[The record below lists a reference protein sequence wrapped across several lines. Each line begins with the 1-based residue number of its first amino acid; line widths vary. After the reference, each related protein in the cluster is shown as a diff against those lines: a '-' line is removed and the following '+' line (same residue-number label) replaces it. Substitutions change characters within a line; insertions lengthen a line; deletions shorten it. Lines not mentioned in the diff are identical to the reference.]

1 MGIEGKTETFYKG
14 IFKSTALFGFVQVF
28 TLLVKAGANKTVALL
43 LGVEGMGVIGLF
55 QSTINILKT
64 GFDLGLSQSTVRD
77 ISEARNTS
85 EAVLGRTL
93 LLSKRLVFFAS
104 LLGAAATIALAPYLS
119 TWAFGDTSYTY
130 AFILIS
136 IVVFLNI
143 LAEGQLAILKGM
155 RMLRVLAKASLFG
168 AIIGL
173 FTSVPLYF
181 LLGEKGIVPS
191 LITAAL
197 TAFLYAWFYVQ
208 KIPYVK
214 QRIPFKST
222 FIEGKMMIKMGIALM
237 YVSFLGVVGD
247 YIVRA
252 FISRTA
258 SLEMV
263 GLFQAG
269 STIITAYFGIVVT
282 ALTTDYYPR
291 ISAINRD
298 NKKLSEEFNKQ
309 SEVSLLIMG
318 PLIVF
323 FLFAMS
329 LCVKILYT
337 SAFLPIIN
345 YLEFA
350 VFGVLITVC
359 SNALGMILLAKQ
371 AVNIFFI
378 TATIGRLINVLVTIF
393 LFKQYG
399 LKGMG
404 LAALIAGLFHIIIV
418 QFVMWKFYKIKVEK
432 DMLGNIF
439 FTGGFSVTAFLI
451 RRIFERSFYQY
462 IIGIGL
468 LAVCLFYSL
477 RTAKMKMNI
486 DVLRLV
492 KSRIKRG

>member
-1 MGIEGKTETFYKG
+1 MDIEKKAENPYKS

-28 TLLVKAGANKTVALL
+28 TLIVKVGANKAVALL

-77 ISEARNTS
+77 ISEAKNVS

-93 LLSKRLVFFAS
+93 SLSKRLVFFAS
-104 LLGAAATIALAPYLS
+104 LLGAAATILLAPYLS
-119 TWAFGDTSYTY
+119 KWTFGNTSYTY
-130 AFILIS
+130 AFMLVS
-136 IVVFLNI
+136 IIVFLNI
-143 LAEGQLAILKGM
+143 LTEGKLAILKGM
-155 RMLRVLAKASLFG
+155 RMLRILAKASLFG
-168 AIIGL
+168 SIIGL

-191 LITAAL
+191 LIAAAL
-197 TAFLYAWFYVQ
+197 TAFLYAWFYVR
-208 KIPYVK
+208 KIPYIK
-214 QRIPFKST
+214 HRIPFKST
-222 FIEGKMMIKMGIALM
+222 FAEGKMMIKMGIALM
-237 YVSFLGVVGD
+237 YITFLGFVGD

-269 STIITAYFGIVVT
+269 STIIGGYFGILVT

-318 PLIVF
+318 PLIVV

-329 LCVKILYT
+329 LFVEILYT
-337 SAFLPIIN
+337 SEFLLIID

-359 SNALGMILLAKQ
+359 SNALSMILLAKQ
-371 AVNIFFI
+371 AANIFLI
-378 TATIGRLINVLVTIF
+378 SATIIRSINVLVTIF
-393 LFKQYG
+393 FFKQYG

-404 LAALIAGLFHIIIV
+404 LATIIMGLLHITFV
-418 QFVMWKFYKIKVEK
+418 QIVMWKSYKIKIEK

-439 FTGGFSVTAFLI
+439 FIGLFSISAFLI
-451 RRIFERSFYQY
+451 RRIFEGAFYKY
-462 IIGIGL
+462 IIGTGL

-477 RTAKMKMNI
+477 WTAKMKMNI
-486 DVLRLV
+486 NVVRLV
-492 KSRIKRG
+492 MAKIKRR